1 MCESLGG
8 LLDSVIFNRRIQRTA
23 ESGLSFEAVDT
34 SAGDKRV
41 GVFLC
46 TTNEKD
52 VEHPIDIESK
62 SLFASIDEKTAKL
75 SMILKTLYPV
85 VKAEVYEKLGKK
97 VYFEGVFLS
106 VLSEYGG
113 RGIAGKLI
121 EAIEKKAQQMEIDTV
136 YICCSSE
143 FSAKSCEKSDFQ
155 LFHEYPYSNFVEDG
169 EIIFKVKPPHY
180 ALKSYLKTVNWEVEL
195 LGFVEWIAY

>member
-1 MCESLGG
+1 MCESIGG
-8 LLDSVIFNRRIQRTA
+8 VLDSVIFNLRIQRTA
-23 ESGLSFEAVDT
+23 ETGLSFEAIDT

-52 VEHPIDIESK
+52 VENPIDTESK
-62 SLFASIDEKTAKL
+62 SLISNVDEKTAKL
-75 SMILKTLYPV
+75 SMIPKFLYPV
-85 VKAEVYEKLGKK
+85 VQAEVYEKLGKK

-106 VLSEYGG
+106 VLSDYGG

-143 FSAKSCEKSDFQ
+143 FSAKSCKKSEFK
-155 LFHEYPYSNFVEDG
+155 LFHEYPYTDFVKDG

-180 ALKSYLKTVNWEVEL
+180 AMKSYLKT
-195 LGFVEWIAY
+195 FD